1 MILKVAAM
9 RHDGGWIGESKLGLV
24 WVKKVFL
31 VEMISLFDA
40 PPRIT
45 GSK

>member
-1 MILKVAAM
+1 M

-24 WVKKVFL
+24 LKKVFL